1 AVIAGGNRGAA
12 APSRKLD
19 ARDRRSGRRADDGEA
34 PGSRSHRPS
43 QDRNVFDAQFLPA
56 DRRARPVS
64 RPRSG
69 ARSPGRGRRRRT
81 LTPMAAEVTLTAA
94 FSTVP
99 AGEAEEIKR
108 VIVDTVRQLA
118 QDDGTFTRAK
128 LVFTE
133 SDERCGLT
141 AELDGVK
148 REGVPLQLDLEQLED
163 AKTSAGARAQLKEAL
178 RLYFRKVLGK

>member
-1 AVIAGGNRGAA
+1 M
-12 APSRKLD
+12 
-19 ARDRRSGRRADDGEA
+19 AD
-34 PGSRSHRPS
+34 
-43 QDRNVFDAQFLPA
+43 
-56 DRRARPVS
+56 VS
-64 RPRSG
+64 
-69 ARSPGRGRRRRT
+69 
-81 LTPMAAEVTLTAA
+81 LTAA

-99 AGEAEEIKR
+99 GDEAEEIKR
-108 VIVDTVRQLA
+108 VITDTVEQIA
-118 QDDGTFTRAK
+118 QDDRTFQRAK

-178 RLYFRKVLGK
+178 RLYFRKVQGR

>member
-1 AVIAGGNRGAA
+1 
-12 APSRKLD
+12 
-19 ARDRRSGRRADDGEA
+19 
-34 PGSRSHRPS
+34 
-43 QDRNVFDAQFLPA
+43 
-56 DRRARPVS
+56 
-64 RPRSG
+64 
-69 ARSPGRGRRRRT
+69 
-81 LTPMAAEVTLTAA
+81 MAEVRLTAA

-99 AGEAEEIKR
+99 AGEQEELKR
-108 VIVDTVRQLA
+108 VLVETVEQLA
-118 QDDGTFTRAK
+118 RDDGTFKTAK

-163 AKTSAGARAQLKEAL
+163 AKTAAGARAQLKEAL